1 MVEKSI
7 VPKLAPE
14 FTDGLNL
21 LTASPEVGITLKS
34 VRLLGRKDADVED
47 VGGWAR

>member
-14 FTDGLNL
+14 FTNGLNL
-21 LTASPEVGITLKS
+21 LIASPKVGETLEA
-34 VRLLGRKDADVED
+34 VRLLGGEDADVED
-47 VGGWAR
+47 VRGWAR